1 MDQQISD
8 LNETIELLSLD
19 KEQLALEKELLEEQ
33 VKELELEN
41 RKLKSSSTAAPSSPF
56 VNKELKFLQEENEKL
71 KEALLKL
78 HEKETKEKEQ
88 LTESDAKLQELQS
101 IAAQFEEYKKQK
113 DAEISDLLAQIDSL
127 SHFEF
132 LIEKLTGEN
141 LDLKQAVEVQKQSL
155 TDLEESQDLNEQ
167 LDEHQRKQ
175 ISEHLKTIDSLEM
188 KISSLEK
195 KMFDKDVVNN
205 DLNKKLETLNQAVKN
220 LQAQNTELNVFL
232 KKENSLLVYYEKNIK
247 NLISFIHEN
256 YEQSSFSF
264 SHHQLTFQQCVN
276 YQKSGLFNQRYEF
289 LVNSSFAS
297 LWMEENKFLNF
308 ENILLSLTAYNF
320 EMENVLL
327 NIYNVLKPFFRILLA
342 DKHSKTRE
350 SSSSTS
356 ASIHNEKLQSLQK
369 LLLMILQIYNFS
381 VLQQTVFHSF
391 LMNQIQDSAVN
402 NNPVMNHSQQIF
414 LLKNE
419 LETFV
424 NELNFILQ
432 NILKNKTTLAIT
444 ELNSASSSSSTS
456 FLATSSL
463 SQAPSLDF
471 QESVGS
477 EKRLLGGEV
486 VDGDG
491 AAASEEATNNAAN
504 LIDIHEF
511 ENYYSKCIHSYH
523 SIARCLEQIS
533 TSSSSSVA
541 VSPPLASSSASSSPL
556 HTLLQSVTKSES
568 SSSSSEVLLESAVL
582 FINGM
587 AESLS
592 CSHRCS
598 STSSTATVGI
608 NAEDSEMTEVL
619 RSIKIENESFLVN
632 LKASSSTSSSS
643 AASTSAMKLIEV
655 GSLQH
660 LLHSTTSLL
669 DSYGMFSLAASAS
682 ENIGKLKEV
691 LGVLRKW
698 NSAIGTK
705 ATTGNHEMPVLTYFP
720 SISFVSLV
728 GQWNQSLT
736 VTSSFNANE
745 KKFLE
750 MNYSQLLEK
759 YWKLLFQ
766 DNHEWVNNNNSS
778 NDGAVTISWRKR
790 MNKIRDSITAATAS
804 TQPTKTAAITENQ
817 GLNESESGKFNS
829 GSSQK
834 AELVQQQH
842 LQKELDMNKEQ
853 LKSALSR
860 CDELNGLYQNAMNSL
875 QQAAA
880 ANSLETRENFEK
892 EQTKLKDEIHTLETA
907 LKTMETKIDTI
918 NKENRQLKLSSA
930 SSSSATAVAALQSL
944 ASDSDKAGPA
954 SSTTTTTAGAG
965 TVRGGRLDRRRQTTG
980 NTADMN
986 DPKAMLA
993 ALASLGGVGG
1003 DVNPSP
1009 PGAAAA
1015 TTRTAER
1022 KQSVH
1027 QLLSPAPVSASSSS
1041 SSAQQSL
1048 EDHPM
1053 IMDHIF
1059 HWKQMMVKML
1069 TNSLLPLEAPQQQ
1082 HPQQQPLERNIQLS
1096 NNLQAVIPQR
1106 YEDDPRRNIKA
1117 VYYESRLNR
1126 VRNAKIAAIQV
1137 KNKSGAGEEEGKEQA
1152 TAPPTF
1158 RSMNRYL
1165 YQQEPIV
1172 FQLVK

>member
-88 LTESDAKLQELQS
+88 LTASDAKLQELQS

-141 LDLKQAVEVQKQSL
+141 LDLRQAVEVQKQSL
-155 TDLEESQDLNEQ
+155 VDLEESQDLNEQ

-195 KMFDKDVVNN
+195 KIFEKDVLNN
-205 DLNKKLETLNQAVKN
+205 DLNKKLETFNQTVRN

-232 KKENSLLVYYEKNIK
+232 KKENSLLVHYEKNIK

-264 SHHQLTFQQCVN
+264 SHHQLTFQQGVN
-276 YQKSGLFNQRYEF
+276 YQKSILFNQRYEF

-297 LWMEENKFLNF
+297 LWMEENKYLNF

-350 SSSSTS
+350 NSSSTS
-356 ASIHNEKLQSLQK
+356 SSSSIHNEKLQSLQK

-381 VLQQTVFHSF
+381 VLQQNVFHSL
-391 LMNQIQDSAVN
+391 LMNQIQDSTVS
-402 NNPVMNHSQQIF
+402 NNPIMNHSQQIF

-477 EKRLLGGEV
+477 EKRLLAGEV
-486 VDGDG
+486 VDSDAA

-533 TSSSSSVA
+533 ATSSASVV
-541 VSPPLASSSASSSPL
+541 VSPSPASSSASSSPL
-556 HTLLQSVTKSES
+556 HTLLQSVITKSENSEMLLQS
-568 SSSSSEVLLESAVL
+568 SVL
-582 FINGM
+582 FVNGM
-587 AESLS
+587 VESLS

-598 STSSTATVGI
+598 STSSSAVG
-608 NAEDSEMTEVL
+608 NKVEDNELTEML

-632 LKASSSTSSSS
+632 LKASSSASSSSS
-643 AASTSAMKLIEV
+643 AASTSAMQLIEAS
-655 GSLQH
+655 SLQH
-660 LLHSTTSLL
+660 LLHATTSLL
-669 DSYGMFSLAASAS
+669 DSYGMFSLASSSS
-682 ENIGKLKEV
+682 ESIGKLKDV

-698 NSAIGTK
+698 NSAIGAK

-720 SISFVSLV
+720 SISFVFLV

-736 VTSSFNANE
+736 VTSSLNSNE

-766 DNHEWVNNNNSS
+766 DNHEWLKNSNNS
-778 NDGAVTISWRKR
+778 NDGAVTISWKKR
-790 MNKIRDSITAATAS
+790 MNKIRDAIAAATAAS
-804 TQPTKTAAITENQ
+804 TQSTKSAAITENQ
-817 GLNESESGKFNS
+817 SLNESESGKFTPAT
-829 GSSQK
+829 SQK
-834 AELVQQQH
+834 AELAQQQH
-842 LQKELDMNKEQ
+842 VQKELDMKKEQ

-860 CDELNGLYQNAMNSL
+860 CDELNNLYQNAMNSL

-907 LKTMETKIDTI
+907 LKTMETKIDTL
-918 NKENRQLKLSSA
+918 NKENRQLK
-930 SSSSATAVAALQSL
+930 SSSSANAVSALQAL
-944 ASDSDKAGPA
+944 ASDSDKAGPV
-954 SSTTTTTAGAG
+954 SSATTTTTTGGGGGAG

-980 NTADMN
+980 NAADMN

-1009 PGAAAA
+1009 PAVA

-1022 KQSVH
+1022 KQSIH
-1027 QLLSPAPVSASSSS
+1027 QLLSPAPASSSS
-1041 SSAQQSL
+1041 SSSVQQSL

-1053 IMDHIF
+1053 IMEHIF

-1069 TNSLLPLEAPQQQ
+1069 TNSLLPLEAPSLQHQQQ
-1082 HPQQQPLERNIQLS
+1082 QQNIQLS

-1126 VRNAKIAAIQV
+1126 VRSAKIAAIQV
-1137 KNKSGAGEEEGKEQA
+1137 KSKPGEEEEEEGKEH
-1152 TAPPTF
+1152 TTPPPTF
-1158 RSMNRYL
+1158 RSKNRYL